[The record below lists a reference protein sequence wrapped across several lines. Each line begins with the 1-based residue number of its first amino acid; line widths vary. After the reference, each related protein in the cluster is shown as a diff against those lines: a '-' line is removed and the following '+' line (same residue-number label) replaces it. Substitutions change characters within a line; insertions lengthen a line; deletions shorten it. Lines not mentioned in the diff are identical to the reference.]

1 MLLSWIGFCPWCFFV
16 LHVTYSCI
24 ARFFPSFLCLKV
36 SFVTMFLSFLS
47 LSLSLS
53 FSLLVMAPK
62 KFVPSE
68 NPICRGFSSSSFPP
82 DSIKFRD
89 EKARNDF
96 FENFSDRA
104 IHSKHQVI
112 LFDFPNT
119 PLPNSISSQG
129 WDSLCEEPSRCL
141 DVFIQEFYS
150 KMHTIDTSVPRF
162 TTLFHGTRI
171 IVTLDFIFE
180 VLHNPRVDCPNYPSH
195 PRLWEGYVVG
205 RYP

>member
-1 MLLSWIGFCPWCFFV
+1 MHCTFLFS
-16 LHVTYSCI
+16 
-24 ARFFPSFLCLKV
+24 FFPMPYSFYCV
-36 SFVTMFLSFLS
+36 SVLLF
-47 LSLSLS
+47 LS
-53 FSLLVMAPK
+53 FSLLIMAPK
-62 KFVPSE
+62 KSIPSKSS
-68 NPICRGFSSSSFPP
+68 IRHGSSSSSFPL
-82 DSIKFRD
+82 DSIWFRD

-141 DVFIQEFYS
+141 DVFIHEFYS
-150 KMHTIDTSVPRF
+150 KMHAIDTSVPRF

-195 PRLWEGYVVG
+195 PRL
-205 RYP
+205 